1 MAPLFILLAVF
12 LVTLLFGK
20 IQNKKTISPALAGR
34 VAMCA
39 MLLFTG
45 TSHFYFSKGMVLTMP
60 DFLPAKLELVYATGI
75 IEILLGIGLLIEKT
89 RKISSLLLIL
99 FFIAVLPANIVATI
113 KHVDIP
119 NADFTG
125 PGLSYLWFR
134 IPLQLF
140 FMGWVYVF
148 GYRNISQVAN
158 LHGIN
163 KFPAFHH

>member
-1 MAPLFILLAVF
+1 MAPLFILLVVF
-12 LVTLLFGK
+12 LATLLYGK
-20 IQNKKTISPALAGR
+20 IQNKKTISVALAGR
-34 VAMCA
+34 MAMFA

-75 IEILLGIGLLIEKT
+75 LEILLGIGLLIERT

-99 FFIAVLPANIVATI
+99 FLITVLPANIVAAM

-140 FMGWVYVF
+140 FIGWVYVF
-148 GYRNISQVAN
+148 GYRSISRFVN
-158 LHGIN
+158 LHEIN